1 MVYPKSIRII
11 PDVKPGPAIK
21 HIHDIYIMSSTA
33 HGNFIFCQAI

>member
-21 HIHDIYIMSSTA
+21 HIHDIYIMGGTA
-33 HGNFIFCQAI
+33 PRNLIFFQTI